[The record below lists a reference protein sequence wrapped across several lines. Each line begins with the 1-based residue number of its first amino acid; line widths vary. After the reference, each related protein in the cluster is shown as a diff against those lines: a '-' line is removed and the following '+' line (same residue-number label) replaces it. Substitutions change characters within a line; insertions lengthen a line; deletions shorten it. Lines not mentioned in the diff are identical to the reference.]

1 MLKNILWG
9 MLNIC
14 DLHLIKSQ
22 SVYVDLSMP
31 EDKKRA
37 QQKYKNKQLFQKSER
52 KGDQVSG
59 LLCPKLTELLYKEA
73 HKHLYATSAIC
84 I

>member
-1 MLKNILWG
+1 
-9 MLNIC
+9 
-14 DLHLIKSQ
+14 
-22 SVYVDLSMP
+22 MP

-59 LLCPKLTELLYKEA
+59 LLCPKLTELLYYSLSNLYLVSDF
-73 HKHLYATSAIC
+73 HKSPLLTDAPLVMT
-84 I
+84 